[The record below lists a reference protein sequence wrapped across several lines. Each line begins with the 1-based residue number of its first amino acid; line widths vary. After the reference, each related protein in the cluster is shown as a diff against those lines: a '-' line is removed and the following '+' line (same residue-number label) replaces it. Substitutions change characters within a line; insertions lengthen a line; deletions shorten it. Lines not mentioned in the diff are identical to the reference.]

1 MADKKYNL
9 RPNTKFRLDHE
20 TCATCG
26 LDEELEVIGTNK
38 EFYFST
44 SSFSFRYRSEHR
56 LRIAIRNDNMFKP
69 GK

>member
-38 EFYFST
+38 EFSISPQVHSASGRDQT
-44 SSFSFRYRSEHR
+44 
-56 LRIAIRNDNMFKP
+56 
-69 GK
+69 